1 VTIPPPAT
9 GAENDPPLLTIGRLS
24 EEHIAQLRRQ
34 GEIRLTAAGQ
44 VLYREGDRGHD
55 LFVIMSGRVR
65 VVDHQAGVERE
76 IASAGPGQF
85 VGDLALLTG
94 EREFTTA
101 VVAEPGAVLVVP
113 IDRLEALIARD
124 QGLGRFILHT
134 ALARR
139 RLAATFGAGLRI
151 IGPRDSAET
160 RQLVA
165 FATRNRIPHT
175 WLSSATDPVTQT
187 LLARRHLTWDQ
198 TPIVI
203 MRGGE
208 ALSRPSNAEVAR
220 AAGVG
225 TRATPGMTYDLV
237 IVGAGPAGLAAAVYG
252 ASEGLSVA
260 LVDALAVGGQIATT
274 SRIENYLGFPV
285 GVSGEEFAERAFVQA
300 LRFGVSIVLPAAA
313 TGLSSAGADH
323 VVHLDTGDDIKAR
336 SVLIATGASYRRL
349 EAAGVDRFAGV
360 SIFYTPLMMQEEV
373 TPGEPVVIAGGG
385 NSAGQAALALDDMGS
400 QVTIVVRGADLTAT
414 MSHYLVSRILSRPGI
429 RVLTRTRI
437 MELAGGE
444 RLESVSVE
452 DLTAGARESLPASAL
467 FVMIGTEPH
476 TQWLTDSVDLD
487 KAGYV
492 VTGSA
497 LGPEARRQR
506 PWIVLD
512 RDPYLLETSVPGVFA
527 AGDVRSGSVKRV
539 ASAVGEGSIAVRF
552 VGEHLGRRA
561 GISPEPART

>member
-1 VTIPPPAT
+1 MTIPPAMGP
-9 GAENDPPLLTIGRLS
+9 GNDPPLLTVGRLS
-24 EEHIAQLRRQ
+24 EQDLSRLRRE
-34 GEIRLTAAGQ
+34 GEVRPTVPGQ
-44 VLYREGDRGHD
+44 VLYREGDRSHD

-65 VVDHQAGVERE
+65 IVDHQAGVERDL
-76 IASAGPGQF
+76 ASSGPGEF

-101 VVAEPGAVLVVP
+101 VVAEPGSVLVVP
-113 IDRLEALIARD
+113 IDRLEALITKD
-124 QGLGRFILHT
+124 QGIGRLILHT

-139 RLAATFGAGLRI
+139 QLVHSYGAGLRI

-160 RQLVA
+160 RQLVV

-175 WLSSATDPVTQT
+175 WLSSASDPATQA

-198 TPIVI
+198 TPIVV

-208 ALSRPSNAEVAR
+208 ALSRPSNAELAR

-225 TRATPGMTYDLV
+225 TRATPGMTYDMV
-237 IVGAGPAGLAAAVYG
+237 IIGAGPAGLAAAVYA

-260 LVDALAVGGQIATT
+260 LVDAVAVGGQIATT
-274 SRIENYLGFPV
+274 STIENYLGFPV
-285 GVSGEEFAERAFVQA
+285 GISGEEFAERAFVQV
-300 LRFGVSIVLPAAA
+300 LRFGASIVLPASA

-360 SIFYTPLMMQEEV
+360 SVFYTPLMMREEV

-414 MSHYLVSRILSRPGI
+414 MSHYLVSRILTRPGI
-429 RVLTRTRI
+429 RVLTRTGI

-452 DLTAGARESLPASAL
+452 DLTTGARESLPASAL

-487 KAGYV
+487 KSGYV
-492 VTGSA
+492 ITGSA

-506 PWIVLD
+506 PWIGLD

-539 ASAVGEGSIAVRF
+539 ASAVGEGSIAVRL
-552 VGEHLGRRA
+552 VGEHLGRQA
-561 GISPEPART
+561 GVSPETART